1 MNKIIIEKETIFV
14 NHISGKGEQPVGRQ
28 EKNNVRNSKKNDI
41 KKEDN
46 GVDRISERVSHARLT
61 PKDRLVLD
69 YILKNPETACFMTAS
84 ELAEQLN
91 VSASSVVRVSAK
103 LNFENFTEFKRALQM
118 EVAGSRKRE
127 YPRIP
132 YEKIPASADFSEDEL
147 ISLIKAN
154 VLHNIEKDQTAA
166 DHAGYRKA
174 AELAG
179 DARRVFIAGF
189 RACAG
194 FADSFGTML
203 GCVRPDVYVING
215 CRPLV
220 DSLVDITAEDVV
232 IALSFERY
240 SSDTIFAVKMARE
253 AGCPVVALTDK
264 YTSPL
269 CTGAEAVVLCSTDGL
284 SFYNSYTA
292 LVMAMEVLTGL
303 VSRSKKE
310 QNEKRLKMM
319 EKYLDETGQY

>member
-1 MNKIIIEKETIFV
+1 MVLEIKGN
-14 NHISGKGEQPVGRQ
+14 GKGENPVERQ
-28 EKNNVRNSKKNDI
+28 EKDNVGKRGSCSAYI
-41 KKEDN
+41 S
-46 GVDRISERVSHARLT
+46 DRASCARLT

-69 YILKNPETACFMTAS
+69 YILKNPETACFMTAA

-103 LNFENFTEFKRALQM
+103 LDFENFTEFKRALQL
-118 EVAGSRKRE
+118 EVAGIRKKD
-127 YPRIP
+127 PPKIP
-132 YEKIPASADFSEDEL
+132 YEKIPDSADFSEDEL

-166 DHAGYRKA
+166 DHASYRKA

-179 DARRVFIAGF
+179 DARRVFIVGF

-203 GCVRPDVYVING
+203 GCVRPDVYVVNG

-220 DSLVDITAEDVV
+220 DSLVDLTAEDVV

-240 SSDTIFAVKMARE
+240 SSDAIFAVKMARE

-269 CTGAEAVVLCSTDGL
+269 CAGAEAVVLCSTDGL

>member
-1 MNKIIIEKETIFV
+1 MEEHSKLRYENG
-14 NHISGKGEQPVGRQ
+14 NPISGRAA
-28 EKNNVRNSKKNDI
+28 N
-41 KKEDN
+41 
-46 GVDRISERVSHARLT
+46 ARLT

-69 YILKNPETACFMTAS
+69 YILKNPETACFMTAA
-84 ELAEQLN
+84 ELAARLD

-103 LNFENFTEFKRALQM
+103 LKFENFTEFKRALQL
-118 EVAGSRKRE
+118 EVAGERKKER
-127 YPRIP
+127 PRIP
-132 YEKIPASADFSEDEL
+132 YEKINDSADLSEDEL
-147 ISLIKAN
+147 ISVIKSN
-154 VLHNIEKDQTAA
+154 VLHNIEKDQAAA
-166 DHAGYRKA
+166 DHASYRKA
-174 AELAG
+174 AELVG
-179 DARRVFIAGF
+179 EARRVFIVGF

-203 GCVRPDVYVING
+203 GCVRPGVYVVNG

-220 DSLVDITAEDVV
+220 DSLVDLTAEDVV

-240 SSDTIFAVKMARE
+240 SSDTIFAAKIARE
-253 AGCPVVALTDK
+253 AGSRIVAMTDK
-264 YTSPL
+264 FTSPL
-269 CTGAEAVVLCSTDGL
+269 CAGAEAVVLCSTDGL

-310 QNEKRLKMM
+310 QNEKRLRMM